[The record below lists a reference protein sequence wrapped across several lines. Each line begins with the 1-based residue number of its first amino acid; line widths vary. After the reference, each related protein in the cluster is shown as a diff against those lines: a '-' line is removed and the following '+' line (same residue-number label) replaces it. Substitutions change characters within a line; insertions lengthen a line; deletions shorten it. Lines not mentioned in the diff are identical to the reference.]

1 MRKHL
6 FSTLYPC
13 QSVQTF
19 ICSFI
24 RSFVHS
30 FFILSD
36 VHSVSVSEP
45 SQSIE
50 MTLWWPT
57 WWLTSRWRKDEN
69 IRFGRKYW
77 PPTQTLTRFLISR
90 GQYNFHFSWCSRLS
104 RFWRTNS
111 RSPLGIRDFEDKF
124 LFSNEWDFANIF
136 SFSSQDSKFWEKKFT
151 FSSQFFPSISLP
163 ILGRNQSLLFWLILT
178 SSVLQKGKVFPKD
191 SSVLL
196 SNILSSVNK
205 STSWRLPTRAFC
217 GNILRGCT
225 TEKQYNG

>member
-111 RSPLGIRDFEDKF
+111 RSPLEIRDLEKNSLSLLEGMIFCKEILF
-124 LFSNEWDFANIF
+124 LFSILHSIF
-136 SFSSQDSKFWEKKFT
+136 
-151 FSSQFFPSISLP
+151 LP
-163 ILGRNQSLLFWLILT
+163 ILVRNHIFLFGLILT
-178 SSVLQKGKVFPKD
+178 ISVLQKGKVF
-191 SSVLL
+191 
-196 SNILSSVNK
+196 
-205 STSWRLPTRAFC
+205 
-217 GNILRGCT
+217 
-225 TEKQYNG
+225 